1 MEVAIIQLLL
11 HMTTLTIALII
22 IIIVGDHISQMR
34 PTHMY
39 IVGIHINQIQTE
51 DIEVVTMDEAAMGAV
66 ESTVKVGADIND
78 K

>member
-11 HMTTLTIALII
+11 HITTLTIALII
-22 IIIVGDHISQMR
+22 IIVAEDHINQMIL
-34 PTHMY
+34 THMY

-51 DIEVVTMDEAAMGAV
+51 DIEVVTMDEV
-66 ESTVKVGADIND
+66 EMDVADNIKVGADIND